1 MTLMKKEKL
10 VLENKINSSDES
22 SESLNWKR
30 RIVLAS
36 KGTDKNVREI
46 NELLNLETPLMDQ
59 NLCSSILRDI
69 GIPISSSTPFS
80 SPIKL
85 NPGDSGSQDTL
96 QPGKRPGS
104 SSNCNPSP
112 AKRVREEL
120 VKESRKAPGK

>member
-1 MTLMKKEKL
+1 MTLMKKEKM

-59 NLCSSILRDI
+59 NLCSSILNI